1 MWPTGIEVGIDRK
14 EVQGMQK
21 DTIIRGMLGEN
32 TLRFSAISGRELVEK
47 ARGIHALSRTGS
59 AALGRQLLMTALLS
73 SDLKNEG
80 DSVTTILSGN
90 GVGGNMVCTGRFG
103 ALVKGYAANPEAEL
117 PPAPNGK
124 LFVRGFVGD
133 AGKLTVVRDMG
144 LKEPY
149 VGTCNL
155 ISGEIAEDFAQYLTV
170 SEQKPSLVYLGVH
183 ENVET
188 GEILSAGGLV
198 LEAMPDCPDEDIEMA
213 LNLAAFVSDMAL
225 RLQEGE
231 SLKDILGSIFGR
243 MGIAYTEKM
252 VPAYS
257 CDCSRE
263 RMEQALI
270 SLGEQELTGIIEE
283 DGQAE
288 LVCHFCNKKYAFDKE
303 ALEALLKEATGKN
316 G

>member
-1 MWPTGIEVGIDRK
+1 
-14 EVQGMQK
+14 MQK
-21 DTIIRGMLGEN
+21 DRIIRGMLGEN
-32 TLRFSAISGRELVEK
+32 TLRFSAVSGRELVAE
-47 ARGIHALSRTGS
+47 ARSIHGLSRTGS

-73 SDLKNEG
+73 SDLKNKG

-90 GVGGNMVCTGRFG
+90 GAGGNMVCTGRFG
-103 ALVKGYAANPEAEL
+103 GLVKGYAANPQAEL

-124 LFVRGFVGD
+124 LFVKGFVGET
-133 AGKLTVVRDMG
+133 GKLTVVRDMG

-198 LEAMPDCPDEDIEMA
+198 LEAMPDCPDGDVEMA
-213 LNLAAFVSDMAL
+213 LNLAPFVSDMAL

-231 SLKDILGSIFGR
+231 ELKAILGSIFGR
-243 MGIAYTEKM
+243 MGIVYTEEM
-252 VPAYS
+252 TAAYC

-270 SLGEQELTGIIEE
+270 SLGKQELTEIIAE

-303 ALEALLKEATGKN
+303 ALESLLQEATGQDV
-316 G
+316 